1 MRLSRLLS
9 LSLSIVG
16 GAASAR
22 VLQQRHAWEQT
33 HNRVAICIDFDDVY
47 SAAVRAGIP
56 LDGLLNQ
63 IAEHGA
69 THLSLPELTLNRLLK
84 SGELTPQAP
93 AARAYPTEPAPVGH
107 WNFLAGAS
115 DLVHMLAVELCTRL
129 PYTAAHVID
138 QHILAFAGEL
148 QTIAEIGL
156 GFDAVLAARI
166 QQHDLRLVL
175 RPVSY
180 AWPEDDLINLTL
192 AQAAVFGNLVAFDTD
207 MIIGHELHL
216 HTTFAAMEREGL
228 SFVYFA
234 ESRHQKGDWFMAKR
248 LAPRVV
254 IGQRLTPAEMVPL
267 DFQAAAQQWAYFA
280 RERGVRLCYLNFF
293 KVLHATEPLEGL
305 HYIKHVKQALE
316 ADGFVVTSEIGLPTP
331 VPAPTKQEL
340 ALTGMAS
347 ASAASAAMTNA
358 LNLPEVAAVPL
369 TILAAIG
376 SASLPYLERAR
387 GHLEEQYPPSY
398 APKLLALAAS
408 LAPAAAQGD
417 DALEWAEGVAI
428 QAAATTAVA
437 VATSGQDYHLRV
449 EEYRG
454 FNLHWA
460 IPLASAALKFRNPT
474 MRIGSLSA
482 LALAW
487 LIYTRRNI
495 DPIAR
500 FDPAHAE
507 GHTHHLSTAS
517 RIMGDVQIALGPQ
530 PARKWTG
537 LGAVGVAAS
546 VALSSYNNG
555 WATGVALLGALG
567 NIFGL
572 VGWRRPERA
581 LAVTAREALPSWA
594 LGLGLGALVLLLRQ
608 KDR

>member
-9 LSLSIVG
+9 LSLSAIG
-16 GAASAR
+16 GAASVR
-22 VLQQRHAWEQT
+22 VLQRRHAWEQT
-33 HNRVAICIDFDDVY
+33 HNRVAICVDFDDAY

-56 LDGLLNQ
+56 FDGFLHQ

-69 THLSLPELTLNRLLK
+69 THLSLPELTLHRLLIT
-84 SGELTPQAP
+84 GQLTPQAP
-93 AARAYPTEPAPVGH
+93 TEYPTQPAPVGH
-107 WNFLAGAS
+107 WNFLGGPS
-115 DLVHMLAVELCTRL
+115 HLVEMLASELCARL
-129 PYTAAHVID
+129 PYTDAHLIGD
-138 QHILAFAGEL
+138 NTLAFAGEL

-156 GFDAVLAARI
+156 GFDAVMAARV
-166 QQHDLRLVL
+166 QQHGLALVP

-192 AQAAVFGNLVAFDTD
+192 AQAAVFGNLIAFETN

-216 HTTFAAMEREGL
+216 QTTFSAMEREGL

-254 IGQRLTPAEMVPL
+254 IGHRFTQADMVPL
-267 DFQAAAQQWAYFA
+267 DFHAAANQWANVA

-305 HYIKHVKQALE
+305 HYIQQVKRALE
-316 ADGFVVTSEIGLPTP
+316 NDGFIVTADVGLPTP
-331 VPAPTKQEL
+331 VPAPTKQDL
-340 ALTGMAS
+340 ALAGLAS
-347 ASAASAAMTNA
+347 AGVASAAVANT
-358 LNLPEVAAVPL
+358 LNLPDSVALPL
-369 TILAAIG
+369 TVFSAAG
-376 SASLPYLERAR
+376 AAALPYFERAR

-408 LAPAAAQGD
+408 LAPAAAMGKD
-417 DALEWAEGVAI
+417 PLEWAEGVGM
-428 QAAATTAVA
+428 QAAASATVA
-437 VATSGQDYHLRV
+437 AATSGQDYHLRV

-460 IPLASAALKFRNPT
+460 VPLVTVALTFPSKAL
-474 MRIGSLSA
+474 RIAGLSA
-482 LALAW
+482 LGVAW
-487 LIYTRRNI
+487 AIYSQRNL

-507 GHTHHLSTAS
+507 GHTHHLSAAS
-517 RIMGDVQIALGPQ
+517 RLIGDLQIALGPQ

-537 LGAVGVAAS
+537 LGPAAVAAS
-546 VALSSYNNG
+546 VVLSNNKKS
-555 WATGVALLGALG
+555 WAAIAAVVGTLG

-581 LAVTAREALPSWA
+581 LAVTAREALPSWTSG
-594 LGLGLGALVLLLRQ
+594 LGLGLLLLILNP
-608 KDR
+608 KEK